1 MQGGQYDE
9 SDGNY
14 KTWGDTGLVLMIGGA
29 AALATGGILYWIGRD
44 GPSGDS
50 HSTVSVG
57 YLPGRGGGIQ
67 IGGQFP

>member
-1 MQGGQYDE
+1 MQGGQFNE

-29 AALATGGILYWIGRD
+29 AALATGGVLYWLGRG
-44 GPSGDS
+44 GP
-50 HSTVSVG
+50 VSVG
-57 YLPGRGGGIQ
+57 VLPGRGGTIQ